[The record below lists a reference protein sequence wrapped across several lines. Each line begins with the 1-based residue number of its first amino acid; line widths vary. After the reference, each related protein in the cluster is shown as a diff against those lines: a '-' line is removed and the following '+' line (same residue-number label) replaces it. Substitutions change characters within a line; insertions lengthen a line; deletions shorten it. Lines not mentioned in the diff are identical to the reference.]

1 MSAFALAQ
9 AAVSSLNRSAG
20 AQACGEFGAYDGA
33 ARQSASILIIH
44 RDPTVIGELQGAL
57 EASGHAVQS
66 LQSGRSLLRETAH
79 LDISLVLLGEPGDR
93 SALQMLAWLR
103 AHLQRVMPVVF
114 LAEPE
119 RRADMIAALSEG
131 ADDALTLPV
140 QLDELCVR
148 IQAQLRRAYPESAQ
162 CPTCIEW
169 GAYRVDLIERRISL
183 KGEDIELTPREFDLA
198 RLLFMHIDQIVPR
211 NTLIDQVWGIHDP
224 CTSHSLSSHIYRV
237 KHKLELASSHGLI
250 LRTFYSLGYRLE
262 KVHTAPAAPR
272 PRAADGQAASSSR
285 FPNHVS

>member
-1 MSAFALAQ
+1 MSAFALAENT
-9 AAVSSLNRSAG
+9 ASSFNHSAG
-20 AQACGEFGAYDGA
+20 AQTRGERSTYDRM

-44 RDPTVIGELQGAL
+44 HDPAVIGVLQSAL
-57 EASGHAVQS
+57 EASGHCVQS
-66 LQSGRSLLRETAH
+66 LQSGRNLLREHAH

-103 AHLQRVMPVVF
+103 ARMQSAIPVVF

-119 RRADMIAALSEG
+119 RRTDMIAALSEG

-162 CPTCIEW
+162 CATCIEW

-183 KGEDIELTPREFDLA
+183 KGKDIELTPREFDLA
-198 RLLFMHIDQIVPR
+198 RLLFTHIDQIVPR
-211 NTLIDQVWGIHDP
+211 TTLIDQVWGVSDP

-237 KHKLELASSHGLI
+237 KQKLELASSHGLV

-262 KVHTAPAAPR
+262 KVQAPAVAAR
-272 PRAADGQAASSSR
+272 SRAIDGATTSSAQFS
-285 FPNHVS
+285 NHV

>member
-1 MSAFALAQ
+1 MSAFALAEN
-9 AAVSSLNRSAG
+9 ATSSFDRSASVH
-20 AQACGEFGAYDGA
+20 ARSEFGANDRSA
-33 ARQSASILIIH
+33 SQNASILIIH
-44 RDPTVIGELQGAL
+44 RDPAVIGVLQSAL
-57 EASGHAVQS
+57 EAMGHSVQS
-66 LQSGRSLLRETAH
+66 LQSGRSLLRESAH

-103 AHLQRVMPVVF
+103 ARMQRAMPVVF

-162 CPTCIEW
+162 CATCIEW

-183 KGEDIELTPREFDLA
+183 KGADIELTPREFDLA

-211 NTLIDQVWGIHDP
+211 TTLIDQVWGISDP

-237 KHKLELASSHGLI
+237 KQKLELASSHGLI

-262 KVHTAPAAPR
+262 KVQMPAAGTR
-272 PRAADGQAASSSR
+272 VRAIDGATTSSAQFS
-285 FPNHVS
+285 NHV

>member
-1 MSAFALAQ
+1 MSAFALAENATSSFNHAAGVQ
-9 AAVSSLNRSAG
+9 ALREFSANN
-20 AQACGEFGAYDGA
+20 EA
-33 ARQSASILIIH
+33 AHQKASILIVH
-44 RDPTVIGELQGAL
+44 HDPAVIGVLQGAL
-57 EASGHAVQS
+57 EATGHSVQS
-66 LQSGRSLLRETAH
+66 LQSGRNLLRENAH
-79 LDISLVLLGEPGDR
+79 LDTSLVLLGEPGDR

-103 AHLQRVMPVVF
+103 AHMQRALPVVF

-148 IQAQLRRAYPESAQ
+148 IQAQLRRAYPDSAQ

-183 KGEDIELTPREFDLA
+183 AGKEIELTPREFDLA

-211 NTLIDQVWGIHDP
+211 TTLIDQVWGVSDP

-237 KHKLELASSHGLI
+237 KQKLQLACSHGLI

-262 KVHTAPAAPR
+262 KVQAPAAR
-272 PRAADGQAASSSR
+272 TRAIDGATASSGR
-285 FPNHVS
+285 FSNHVS